1 MSSAERHSHS
11 TTEQRAG
18 GSRRRER
25 SDAERFEHRQRELT
39 RSRIMASLLMCPE
52 AKTSGGRHGV
62 GPSDA

>member
-1 MSSAERHSHS
+1 MSTERHIHS
-11 TTEQRAG
+11 TTEQRAPV
-18 GSRRRER
+18 SRRRER
-25 SDAERFEHRQRELT
+25 SDAERFEHREREVT